1 MLADPP
7 ELVGKR
13 VRFLAVVKDQRGEV
27 ERARVRVW
35 TDGNIETYRNMGR
48 EESRTIAQGFMD
60 GLVIAVGA
68 GDMEAI
74 PKTMNAVGH

>member
-13 VRFLAVVKDQRGEV
+13 VRFIAVVRDHRGEV

-35 TDGNIETYRNMGR
+35 TEATIETYRNMSK
-48 EESRTIAQGFMD
+48 EHSRTMATVLME
-60 GLVIAVGA
+60 GLVKVVEA
-68 GDMEAI
+68 GDIGAI
-74 PKTMNAVGH
+74 PEMLEVEEN